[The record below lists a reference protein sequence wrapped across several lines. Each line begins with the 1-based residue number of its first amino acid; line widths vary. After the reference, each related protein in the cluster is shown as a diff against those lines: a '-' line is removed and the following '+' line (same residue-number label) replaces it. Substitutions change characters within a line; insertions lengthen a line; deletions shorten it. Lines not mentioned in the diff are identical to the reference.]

1 MVLGCHNTGMPRFV
15 ILTHDHP
22 FLHWDFML
30 EDGNI
35 LRTWRLDAEPDN
47 ALGVSAEP
55 LPEHRRQ
62 YLDYEGPVG
71 GDRGTVRRWDV
82 GRYEI
87 ISETPTRLEIE
98 LYGEKLK
105 TRAVLEAP
113 EAAGHWALRLGEDFS
128 ATRM

>member
-1 MVLGCHNTGMPRFV
+1 MSRFV

-35 LRTWRLDAEPDN
+35 LRTWRLDSEPDN
-47 ALGVSAEP
+47 GMGVSAEP

-71 GDRGTVRRWDV
+71 GDRGTVRRWDY
-82 GRYEI
+82 GTFEI
-87 ISETPTRLEIE
+87 VSDSPTRLEVE
-98 LYGEKLK
+98 LHGQRLK
-105 TRAVLEAP
+105 GRVVLEAA
-113 EAAGHWALRLGEDFS
+113 EAAAHWALRLGEDCS